1 MPQITIDEDTNR
13 RLDLAAR
20 VAGIS
25 VGDVVRV
32 LVNEGAMNSHACTED
47 ASKTVPVFSTYLG
60 TRVSAEFDVRSR
72 VMRITSGAL
81 KDQEYSAPSSAAIA
95 VVKSSNPK
103 RDNPHTNGWRF
114 WKVEATGRPL
124 ESEYGGRRL

>member
-13 RLDLAAR
+13 RLILAAR

-32 LVNEGAMNSHACTED
+32 LVNEGAIASHDYTDD
-47 ASKTVPVFSTYLG
+47 ASATVSVFSTYLG

-72 VMRITSGAL
+72 VIKITSGAL
-81 KDQEYSAPSSAAIA
+81 KGEEYSAPSSAAIA
-95 VVKSSNPK
+95 VVKSRNPK

-114 WKVEATGRPL
+114 WKVEPTGRTL
-124 ESEYGGRRL
+124 ESEYGARRA